1 MQESDKMPQ
10 PATNKMPQAASVKN
24 LGKPGMSYARKDNLV
39 NPTPKVSS
47 GYRATPSTP
56 KQNKLATSIPDK
68 IIGNR
73 PRWQKVAA
81 TIVADSRKASLGA
94 MPIPMPIAK
103 GSPSGQ

>member
-1 MQESDKMPQ
+1 MAEPSCSRSG
-10 PATNKMPQAASVKN
+10 PA
-24 LGKPGMSYARKDNLV
+24 D
-39 NPTPKVSS
+39 
-47 GYRATPSTP
+47 
-56 KQNKLATSIPDK
+56 ATSIPDK